1 MAATQRLFFALLPPP
16 GVQAELGRLAAW
28 CQRHCG
34 GFAVAPENIHLTLLF
49 LGELAPGQ
57 VESVRLA
64 AAGVRCASFGM
75 SLDRIEYWPGPRLL
89 CAAPSQPLPAATALA
104 AALREAVRD
113 TVGVTPRPFAAH
125 VTLLRRLRRLGEVS
139 MLPLAWPVTEFCL
152 LRSLQV
158 GRAVRYSSI
167 DAWPCA

>member
-1 MAATQRLFFALLPPP
+1 MAATGRLFFALLPPP
-16 GVQAELGRLAAW
+16 GVQAELGRLAVW
-28 CQRHCG
+28 CQRRCG

-49 LGELAPGQ
+49 LGELSPGQ
-57 VESVRLA
+57 LDAVRQA
-64 AAGVRCASFGM
+64 AAGVRCASFRM

-89 CAAPSQPLPAATALA
+89 CAVPSQPLPAATALA

-113 TVGVTPRPFAAH
+113 TVPVPPRPFAAH

-139 MLPLAWPVTEFCL
+139 MLPLAWPVRELCL
-152 LRSLQV
+152 LRARPV
-158 GRAVRYSSI
+158 GRDVRYSSI

>member
-1 MAATQRLFFALLPPP
+1 MATAQRLFFALQPPP
-16 GVQAELGRLAAW
+16 GAQAELGRLAAW
-28 CQRHCG
+28 CQRRCG

-57 VESVRLA
+57 VEAVRLA
-64 AAGVRCASFGM
+64 VAGLRSASFGM
-75 SLDRIEYWPGPRLL
+75 CLDRIEYWPGPRLL
-89 CAAPSQPLPAATALA
+89 CAVPSQPLPAATALA

-113 TVGVTPRPFAAH
+113 TVAVPPRPFAPH

-139 MLPLAWPVTEFCL
+139 MLPLAWPVRELCL
-152 LRSLQV
+152 LRSQQV
-158 GRAVRYSSI
+158 GRNVRYSSI